1 MKAKKLLNRLGE
13 FLDADETTQ
22 YRELKATNKVLGV
35 LKALKRKEA
44 SLKEQLLITLD
55 PQERSAI
62 QTKLDVI
69 YAQRKKGV
77 ERVKQ
82 LKELERSGDGDTKDK

>member
-1 MKAKKLLNRLGE
+1 MKAKKLLKRLSK
-13 FLDADETTQ
+13 FLDADEKTQ
-22 YRELKATNKVLGV
+22 YQKIKSTKKV

-44 SLKEQLLITLD
+44 SLKEQLQQTH
-55 PQERSAI
+55 ENEAEAEAI
-62 QTKLDVI
+62 QVKLDVI

-82 LKELERSGDGDTKDK
+82 LRESKRPSESDSKDQ